1 MSILRSAMVILL
13 ALSIAALATAQEP
26 PSVSVDDDLPVGGPV
41 RPGTIEPAEGS
52 TNEPLPELAPEAS
65 IAPDPAAAPA
75 VPEAAPP
82 AVPEKPASPEMAYT
96 GFEMVPW
103 MLGSAAIVIMGLAL
117 LYWSR
122 RSYGRS

>member
-13 ALSIAALATAQEP
+13 ALAIAALAVAQES

-41 RPGTIEPAEGS
+41 RPGTIEPA
-52 TNEPLPELAPEAS
+52 APEAS

>member
-13 ALSIAALATAQEP
+13 ALAIAALAVAQES

-41 RPGTIEPAEGS
+41 RPGTIEPAEAS
-52 TNEPLPELAPEAS
+52 TTEPLPELAPEAS